1 MKRLVVDASVAIK
14 WVIEEPGTADALA
27 LRRYRLSAPDLLI
40 PECANILWKKARR
53 HEISA
58 DEASLAARLLEHAD
72 IELMPMRRLMASAT
86 GLALRLD
93 HPAYDCLY
101 LALAQASGC
110 SFVTA
115 DAKFC
120 AKVKGH
126 VPMGQVLDLAT
137 ILEHLDA
144 ESGQ

>member
-14 WVIEEPGTADALA
+14 WVVEEPGTAEALA

-53 HEISA
+53 QEMSA

-72 IELMPMRRLMASAT
+72 VELIPMRRLLEPAT
-86 GLALRLD
+86 RLAIQLD

-101 LALAQASGC
+101 LALAHSTGC

-120 AKVKGH
+120 AKVKGR
-126 VPMGQVLDLAT
+126 VPTNQVLDLANV
-137 ILEHLDA
+137 LKQLGA
-144 ESGQ
+144 ETGQ